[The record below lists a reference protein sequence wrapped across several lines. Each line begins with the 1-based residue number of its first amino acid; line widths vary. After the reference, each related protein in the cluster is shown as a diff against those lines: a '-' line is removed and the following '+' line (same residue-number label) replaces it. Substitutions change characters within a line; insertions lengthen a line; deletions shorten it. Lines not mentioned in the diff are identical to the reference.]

1 MKIVL
6 ISQVSYPR
14 LSPRAHRTTELA
26 KEFARRG
33 YYVVLYSL
41 LGNYDYTDYS
51 KETGIIFKNLGKS
64 KLGLVDN
71 GGYQSRNILIRAFNR
86 FIGKFIHSPNIEL
99 IPMVKKAINNEGK
112 IDLLVTIAD
121 PHVIHYAAAKSN
133 RCLVKNWITDNGDP
147 FMGNPFHSY
156 PKYFEKYER
165 YWCERCDYILVPIK
179 EAVDAYYPEYREKIK
194 VIPQGFNFD
203 AVQLAKYE
211 QNNVPT
217 FAYSGVVYKNLR
229 DPNRFLEYLSSLSS
243 DFKFVVYTASYPFF
257 YKYKEKLGDKLEIR
271 ERITRDKLL
280 YELSKMDFL
289 INIANLFGVQQPSK
303 LIDYALT
310 KRPILEIS
318 SNFNTK
324 EMSAFND
331 FFKQDY
337 RKQLVV
343 GNVDKY
349 NIKTIVNNIESLCC
363 N

>member
-1 MKIVL
+1 M
-6 ISQVSYPR
+6 
-14 LSPRAHRTTELA
+14 
-26 KEFARRG
+26 
-33 YYVVLYSL
+33 
-41 LGNYDYTDYS
+41 
-51 KETGIIFKNLGKS
+51 
-64 KLGLVDN
+64 
-71 GGYQSRNILIRAFNR
+71 
-86 FIGKFIHSPNIEL
+86 
-99 IPMVKKAINNEGK
+99 
-112 IDLLVTIAD
+112 
-121 PHVIHYAAAKSN
+121 
-133 RCLVKNWITDNGDP
+133 
-147 FMGNPFHSY
+147 
-156 PKYFEKYER
+156 
-165 YWCERCDYILVPIK
+165 
-179 EAVDAYYPEYREKIK
+179 
-194 VIPQGFNFD
+194 
-203 AVQLAKYE
+203 QLAKYE